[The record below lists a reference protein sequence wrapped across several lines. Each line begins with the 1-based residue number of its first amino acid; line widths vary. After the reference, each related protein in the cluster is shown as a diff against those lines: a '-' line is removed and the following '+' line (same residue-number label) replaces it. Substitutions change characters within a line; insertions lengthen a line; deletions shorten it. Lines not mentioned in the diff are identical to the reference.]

1 MSPSWRVCR
10 GGGQTGPVDLTSDVL
25 TLAPALLGARLRV
38 GEVTLRLTEVEAYRG
53 AEDPAAHAYRGWRPH
68 TRHLFEAPGTL
79 YCYRSYGIH
88 ICANLVCGPAGSG
101 SAVLLRAGEVID
113 GLDVARA
120 RRPGVP
126 DVRLARGPGCL
137 GQALALTLDDSGRRF
152 GEPGLELLPGLEP
165 IGPVMTGPRVGVS
178 VAARRPWRFWL
189 AGEPSVSSYRPSP
202 RLRPA
207 TVAAPEDTGAA
218 T

>member
-1 MSPSWRVCR
+1 M
-10 GGGQTGPVDLTSDVL
+10 DLNRDALSV
-25 TLAPALLGARLRV
+25 APDLLGMRLRV
-38 GEVTLRLTEVEAYRG
+38 GPVTLRITEVEAYHG
-53 AEDPAAHAYRGWRPH
+53 ADDPAAHAYRGWRPH
-68 TRHLFEAPGTL
+68 TRHLFEPPGTL

-88 ICANLVCGPAGSG
+88 ICANLVCGPDGSG
-101 SAVLLRAGEVID
+101 SAVLLRAGQVVE

-137 GQALALTLDDSGRRF
+137 GQALALTLADSGRRL
-152 GEPGLELLPGLEP
+152 GEPELDLLPRREESGR
-165 IGPVMTGPRVGVS
+165 IATGPRVGVS
-178 VAARRPWRFWL
+178 VAARRQWRFWL
-189 AGEPSVSSYRPSP
+189 AGDPTVSVYRPSP

-207 TVAAPEDTGAA
+207 APAAAGENGAA